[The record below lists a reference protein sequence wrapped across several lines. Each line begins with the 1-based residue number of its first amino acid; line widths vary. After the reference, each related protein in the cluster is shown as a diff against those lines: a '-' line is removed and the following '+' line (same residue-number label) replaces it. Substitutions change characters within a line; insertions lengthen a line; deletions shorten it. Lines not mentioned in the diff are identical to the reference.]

1 MSKFEDLIEKYQK
14 GLLDERQSK
23 LLDAWFDN
31 LSEID
36 NEVKWPESRKEH
48 VKLQLLAKINNDNP
62 KKRIYPMYSR
72 KWVSMAAS
80 IAALIVSV
88 FFVWNYTAAI
98 KSKSVIEM
106 HKISSANI
114 SKVILPDGSIVWLKA
129 YSKLSYPEQFSD
141 TNREVKLEGEAL
153 FEVAENPKKPFV
165 ITCGELKTT
174 VLGTSFNIRAN
185 RKDIE
190 VNVLT
195 GKVALSSEY
204 SDSNMILLP
213 NEMGVFDKG
222 DQKITKKGVL
232 SRLFSP
238 LKQEQDIRC
247 NSKMFP
253 WNW

>member
-1 MSKFEDLIEKYQK
+1 
-14 GLLDERQSK
+14 
-23 LLDAWFDN
+23 
-31 LSEID
+31 
-36 NEVKWPESRKEH
+36 
-48 VKLQLLAKINNDNP
+48 
-62 KKRIYPMYSR
+62 
-72 KWVSMAAS
+72 
-80 IAALIVSV
+80 
-88 FFVWNYTAAI
+88 
-98 KSKSVIEM
+98 M

-213 NEMGVFDKG
+213 NEMGCLIKEI
-222 DQKITKKGVL
+222 KKLLKKGVL